1 MPLVM
6 PKNPWKHLRVGDIS
20 ANQTRER
27 PNLFT
32 IPPGVPFLETFA
44 KSLLQGD
51 MLKSFSYQ
59 PDQPHRLARC
69 RIYVPTRRAARAL
82 RSEFADQIGH
92 QSVILPDIRALGEV
106 DDDLGFFDN
115 TSQQDLMQD
124 EPISQVQAMLILG
137 ELILAWKQALPK
149 AFSEQLKSVPLVAP
163 ANPSDALWLAAELL
177 SLLESS
183 ESEEIDLS
191 RIAGINLQEH
201 AEWWQLTLEFLKIVR
216 EYWPQRLKEMRRQS
230 NARFQ
235 VDLLDRQ
242 TEDLIANGH
251 DGPVIVAGSTGSL
264 PATARLI
271 KAVSILEQGAVVLP
285 GLDQDMGLDEWSYIF
300 RYADDQR
307 KFDQAEQLTAVVTQ
321 GHPQF
326 GLARLLFRI
335 GMKVPDVYQVP
346 SLGPGANDRRDRR
359 KIVTKAMLPSAMTTM
374 WASETNANRD
384 NEMIAFENVSL
395 LEASNDREEAAA
407 IAVAMRLTLESTS
420 ETDDPNV
427 ALVTPDRNLALKVS
441 IELQKYGILADDS
454 GGQSLS
460 QSKIGTLLMLAVT
473 AALGKP
479 DHAVLASF
487 LKHPFTLLGV
497 DEEIKTQAI
506 SVIERTVLRGADR
519 NYKPHQLSD
528 ALRDYLQNIDAQTHI
543 PMWRQN
549 ISVEDIQAAID
560 FADKLKSAFDRF
572 YDLEDGLELQ
582 SEATPTIAQWTD
594 KTIQLLESVTL
605 SPSDEY
611 LIWDSEAGQKLVSLL
626 EEIVSCPT
634 ELCVSGQEWVQMLEP
649 LLSGQVVKPKTG
661 NHPKVMIWGALEAR
675 LQDVD
680 TVILAGL
687 NEGVWPNTSS
697 NDPFLSRSMKSEIG
711 LEPPERRIGLAAHD
725 FQMGMGAKNVVLS
738 RSQKS
743 GGAPTVASRW
753 VQRLSAVLSA
763 DTVDAMRL
771 RGNEFIAFSTTEI
784 SGKTAQIASRPD
796 PKPDQ
801 NYQPQSY
808 SFSEISTL
816 RRDPYAVYAKRILK
830 LQPFEGFSNEADL
843 RVRGTIFHAVL
854 EEFSHQISNHTAADL
869 EDLLAEILARKFA
882 ESGLPAET
890 AILWKDRFARIIKHY
905 VEWEIEHGQNVTL
918 RQIEASAKCVL
929 PGDIPFQ
936 LTGRA
941 DRIDQLKDGS
951 VDIIDFKTGT
961 SPSARE
967 ARSLLDPQLPLEAY
981 AVMKSGFKE
990 IQSNSVRSLKYV
1002 RLKPADRLIVDQV
1015 EAKPTTRDPEPL
1027 SAEQLG
1033 QKAADELAQL
1043 LHELYHNKI
1052 GFKSRT
1058 IPKMDRDYTGDYNHL
1073 ARVSEWSVA
1082 ESQEDGDHD

>member
-1 MPLVM
+1 M
-6 PKNPWKHLRVGDIS
+6 GDIN
-20 ANQTRER
+20 ANQSRDN

-44 KSLLQGD
+44 KSLLQGELD
-51 MLKSFSYQ
+51 PSFRYQ
-59 PDQPHRLARC
+59 PGEPHKLARC

-115 TSQQDLMQD
+115 SSPHDLKQD

-137 ELILAWKQALPK
+137 ELILAWKKALPK

-183 ESEEIDLS
+183 ESEEIDLG
-191 RIAGINLQEH
+191 RLAGISLQEH

-216 EYWPQRLKEMRRQS
+216 EYWPVRLQEIRRQS
-230 NARFQ
+230 NAKYQ

-242 TEDLIANGH
+242 TQDLIANGH

-271 KAVSILEQGAVVLP
+271 KAVSMLEHGAVVLP
-285 GLDQDMGLDEWSYIF
+285 GLDQEMGPDQWSYIHH
-300 RYADDQR
+300 YADDL
-307 KFDQAEQLTAVVTQ
+307 KALEPTDQLTAVVTQ

-335 GMKVPDVYQVP
+335 GLSTSDVYKVPQ
-346 SLGPGANDRRDRR
+346 LGAETQDSAERR
-359 KIVTKAMLPSAMTTM
+359 KIVSKAMLPSAMTAI
-374 WASETNANRD
+374 WA
-384 NEMIAFENVSL
+384 NEAGTYFDQEKIAFENVSL
-395 LEASNDREEAAA
+395 LKAENDREEAAA
-407 IAVAMRLTLESTS
+407 IAVAMRLALENTI
-420 ETDDPNV
+420 ETGEPNV

-441 IELQKYGILADDS
+441 IELQKYGIMADDS

-460 QSKIGTLLMLAVT
+460 QSQIGTLLMLAVT
-473 AALGKP
+473 AALGTT

-497 DEEIKTQAI
+497 DEDIRTTAI
-506 SVIERTVLRGADR
+506 SVIERTILRGAER
-519 NYKPHQLSD
+519 GFKPHQISD
-528 ALRDYLQNIDAQTHI
+528 ALDDYLKNIEQQKHI
-543 PMWRQN
+543 PTWRQN
-549 ISVEDIQAAID
+549 ISEEDIQLAITY
-560 FADKLKSAFDRF
+560 ADNLKTAFDAF
-572 YDLEDGLELQ
+572 YDLDGGFEGPTDAL
-582 SEATPTIAQWTD
+582 PTIAQWTD
-594 KTIQLLESVTL
+594 KTIQLLEAITL
-605 SPSDEY
+605 SPTEDY
-611 LIWDSEAGQKLVSLL
+611 LIWDSESGQKLVSLL

-634 ELCVSGQEWVQMLEP
+634 ELRVTGQEWVQMLEP

-661 NHPKVMIWGALEAR
+661 SHPRVMIWGALEAR
-675 LQDVD
+675 LQAVD
-680 TVILAGL
+680 TIILAGL

-738 RSQKS
+738 RSLKS

-753 VQRLSAVLSA
+753 VQRLCAVLSA
-763 DTVDAMRL
+763 DIVQAMTL
-771 RGNEFIAFSTTEI
+771 RGEELIAFSAI
-784 SGKTAQIASRPD
+784 HQSDKAAPIAQRPD
-796 PKPDQ
+796 PKPDYK
-801 NYQPQSY
+801 YQPISY

-830 LQPFEGFSNEADL
+830 LQPFEGFSNDADL
-843 RVRGTIFHAVL
+843 RARGTIFHAVL
-854 EEFSHQISNHTAADL
+854 EEFSHDISNHDAADL
-869 EDLLAEILARKFA
+869 EKLLSDILERIFV

-890 AILWKDRFARIIKHY
+890 ALLWKDRFARIIEPY
-905 VEWEIEHGQNVTL
+905 VKWEIAHGEDVAS
-918 RQIEASAKCVL
+918 REVEASARCAL

-941 DRIDQLKDGS
+941 DRIDVLKDGS

-981 AVMKSGFKE
+981 AVMKSGFEE

-1002 RLKPADRLIVDQV
+1002 RLKPADKLLVDQV
-1015 EAKPTTRDPEPL
+1015 EAKPTKKEPEPL
-1027 SAEQLG
+1027 TAEQLG
-1033 QKAADELAQL
+1033 QKAADELSQL

-1082 ESQEDGDHD
+1082 DTQEDGDHD

>member
-1 MPLVM
+1 M
-6 PKNPWKHLRVGDIS
+6 GDIH
-20 ANQTRER
+20 ANQSRDN
-27 PNLFT
+27 PNLLT

-44 KSLLQGD
+44 KSLLQGELD
-51 MLKSFSYQ
+51 PNFRYQ
-59 PDQPHRLARC
+59 PEEPHKLARC

-115 TSQQDLMQD
+115 SRPHDLMQD

-137 ELILAWKQALPK
+137 ELILAWKKALPK
-149 AFSEQLKSVPLVAP
+149 AFSEQLQSVPLVAP

-183 ESEEIDLS
+183 ESEEIDLG
-191 RIAGINLQEH
+191 RLAGISLQEH

-216 EYWPQRLKEMRRQS
+216 EYWPERLQEIRRQS
-230 NARFQ
+230 NAQYQ
-235 VDLLDRQ
+235 VNLLDRQ
-242 TEDLIANGH
+242 TQDLIANGH

-271 KAVSILEQGAVVLP
+271 KAVSMFEHGAVVLP
-285 GLDQDMGLDEWSYIF
+285 GLDQEMSPDQWSYIYYF
-300 RYADDQR
+300 ADDQ
-307 KFDQAEQLTAVVTQ
+307 KTFEPSDQLTAAVTQ

-326 GLARLLFRI
+326 GLARLLFRMGLNI
-335 GMKVPDVYQVP
+335 SDVYKVPQ
-346 SLGPGANDRRDRR
+346 LGAETQDFAERRN
-359 KIVTKAMLPSAMTTM
+359 IVSKAMLPSAMTTI
-374 WASETNANRD
+374 WANDAGVGFEQ
-384 NEMIAFENVSL
+384 EKIAFKNVSL
-395 LEASNDREEAAA
+395 VEAGNDREEAAA
-407 IAVAMRLTLESTS
+407 IAVAMRLALEGGP
-420 ETDDPNV
+420 EANDPNV

-441 IELQKYGILADDS
+441 IELQKYGIMADDS

-460 QSKIGTLLMLAVT
+460 QSQIGTLLMLALE
-473 AALGKP
+473 ASIGSP

-487 LKHPFTLLGV
+487 LKHPFTLFGF
-497 DEEIKTQAI
+497 EEKTRTKAI
-506 SVIERTVLRGADR
+506 SVIERTILRGAER
-519 NYKPHQLSD
+519 SFRPHQISD
-528 ALRDYLQNIDAQTHI
+528 ALRDYLQNIDEHKHI
-543 PMWRQN
+543 PAWRRN
-549 ISVEDIQAAID
+549 ISAEDIQLAITY
-560 FADKLKSAFDRF
+560 ADDLKTAFDAI
-572 YDLEDGLELQ
+572 YDLDVGLHGQADAL
-582 SEATPTIAQWTD
+582 PTIAQWTD
-594 KTIQLLESVTL
+594 KTIQLLEAVTL
-605 SPSDEY
+605 SPTEDY

-634 ELCVSGQEWVQMLEP
+634 ELRVTGQEWVQMLEP

-661 NHPKVMIWGALEAR
+661 NHPRVMIWGALEAR
-675 LQDVD
+675 LQAVD
-680 TVILAGL
+680 TIILAGL

-725 FQMGMGAKNVVLS
+725 FQMGMGAKNVILS
-738 RSQKS
+738 RSLKS

-753 VQRLSAVLSA
+753 VQRLCAVLSA
-763 DTVDAMRL
+763 DIVQAMTS
-771 RGNEFIAFSTTEI
+771 RGEELIAFSTIHQSEKAAPI
-784 SGKTAQIASRPD
+784 AQRPD
-796 PKPDQ
+796 PKP
-801 NYQPQSY
+801 NYKYQPISY

-830 LQPFEGFSNEADL
+830 LQPLESFSNDADL
-843 RVRGTIFHAVL
+843 RARGTIFHAVL
-854 EEFSHQISNHTAADL
+854 EEFSHDISNHDAADL
-869 EDLLAEILARKFA
+869 EKLLSDILERKFA
-882 ESGLPAET
+882 ESDLPAET
-890 AILWKDRFARIIKHY
+890 ALLWQDRFARIIEPY
-905 VEWEIEHGQNVTL
+905 VRWEIEHSEDVAS
-918 RQIEASAKCVL
+918 REVEASARCAL

-941 DRIDQLKDGS
+941 DRVDLLKDGS

-981 AVMKSGFKE
+981 AIMKSGFKE
-990 IQSNSVRSLKYV
+990 IKSNSVRSLKYV

-1015 EAKPTTRDPEPL
+1015 EAKPTKKEPEPF

-1033 QKAADELAQL
+1033 EKAADELSQL

-1058 IPKMDRDYTGDYNHL
+1058 IPKMDREYTGDYNHL

-1082 ESQEDGDHD
+1082 DTQEDGDHD

>member
-1 MPLVM
+1 MAEL
-6 PKNPWKHLRVGDIS
+6 KAKRS
-20 ANQTRER
+20 REH
-27 PNLFT
+27 PNLYT
-32 IPPGVPFLETFA
+32 IPPGVPFLQTFA
-44 KSLLQGD
+44 KSLLQGN
-51 MLKSFSYQ
+51 LLSSFSYQ

-115 TSQQDLMQD
+115 MSPQDLMQD

-137 ELILAWKQALPK
+137 ELILAWKKALPK
-149 AFSEQLKSVPLVAP
+149 AFSEQLQSVPLVAP

-183 ESEEIDLS
+183 ESEEIDLAGL
-191 RIAGINLQEH
+191 AGINLQEH

-216 EYWPQRLKEMRRQS
+216 EYWPQRLQEMRRQS

-242 TEDLIANGH
+242 TKDLIANGH

-271 KAVSILEQGAVVLP
+271 KAVSMLEQGAVVLP
-285 GLDQDMGLDEWSYIF
+285 GLDQDMGRNEWSYIYH
-300 RYADDQR
+300 YADDR
-307 KFDQAEQLTAVVTQ
+307 KKFEQADQLTAVVTQ
-321 GHPQF
+321 SHPQF
-326 GLARLLFRI
+326 GLARLLFRM
-335 GMKVPDVYQVP
+335 GVKVSDVYQVP
-346 SLGPGANDRRDRR
+346 SLGLSGDDCRDRR
-359 KIVTKAMLPSAMTTM
+359 KIITKAMLPSAMTTI
-374 WASETNANRD
+374 WAEETNADRTD
-384 NEMIAFENVSL
+384 EMTAFKNVSL
-395 LEASNDREEAAA
+395 IEADNDREEAAA
-407 IAVAMRLTLESTS
+407 IAVAMRLALESTP
-420 ETDDPNV
+420 ETKDPNV

-441 IELQKYGILADDS
+441 IELQKYGIMADDS

-460 QSKIGTLLMLAVT
+460 QSQIGTLLMLAVT
-473 AALGKP
+473 AALGAT

-487 LKHPFTLLGV
+487 LKHPFTHLGV
-497 DEEIKTQAI
+497 EDDIKTKAI
-506 SVIERTVLRGADR
+506 SVIERTVLRGAER
-519 NYKPHQLSD
+519 SYKPHQLAD
-528 ALRDYLQNIDAQTHI
+528 ALRDYVQNMDEQKHI
-543 PMWRQN
+543 PIWRRN
-549 ISVEDIQAAID
+549 ISEEDVQVAFE
-560 FADKLKSAFDRF
+560 FADKLKTAFDKF
-572 YDLEDGLELQ
+572 YEQDVVVELQ
-582 SEATPTIAQWTD
+582 TDTLPTIAQWTD
-594 KTIQLLESVTL
+594 KTIQLLEAITL
-605 SPSDEY
+605 SSTEDY
-611 LIWDSEAGQKLVSLL
+611 LIWDSEAGQKLVALL
-626 EEIVSCPT
+626 EEIVSCPS
-634 ELCVSGQEWVQMLEP
+634 EMRVSGQEWVQMLEP

-680 TVILAGL
+680 TIILAGL

-725 FQMGMGAKNVVLS
+725 FQMGMGAKNVILS

-753 VQRLSAVLSA
+753 VQRLCAVLSA
-763 DTVDAMRL
+763 DIVQAMTL
-771 RGNEFIAFSTTEI
+771 RGEELIAFSAVHQSEKAAPI
-784 SGKTAQIASRPD
+784 SQRPD
-796 PKPDQ
+796 PKPDP
-801 NYQPQSY
+801 NYQPNSY

-830 LQPFEGFSNEADL
+830 LQPFEGFSNDADL
-843 RVRGTIFHAVL
+843 RARGTIFHAVL
-854 EEFSHQISNHTAADL
+854 EEFSHALPNHHPGDL
-869 EDLLAEILARKFA
+869 EELLTEILERKFV
-882 ESGLPAET
+882 ESGLPVET
-890 AILWKDRFARIIKHY
+890 AILWKNRFARIIEPY
-905 VEWEIEHGQNVTL
+905 VRWEIEHGEAVVS
-918 RQIEASAKCVL
+918 REIEASAKCTL

-941 DRIDQLKDGS
+941 DRIDVLNDGS

-981 AVMKSGFKE
+981 AVMKSGFKD

-1002 RLKPADRLIVDQV
+1002 RLKPADKLIVDQV
-1015 EAKPTTRDPEPL
+1015 EAKPTKKEPEPL

-1033 QKAADELAQL
+1033 EKAAAELSQL

-1082 ESQEDGDHD
+1082 ERQEDGDHD

>member
-1 MPLVM
+1 M
-6 PKNPWKHLRVGDIS
+6 GDIH
-20 ANQTRER
+20 ANRSR
-27 PNLFT
+27 GNPNLFT

-51 MLKSFSYQ
+51 LDPSFRYQ
-59 PDQPHRLARC
+59 PEEPHKLARC

-106 DDDLGFFDN
+106 DDDLGFFDK
-115 TSQQDLMQD
+115 SSPDDLMQD

-137 ELILAWKQALPK
+137 ELILAWKKALPK

-183 ESEEIDLS
+183 ESEEIDLG
-191 RIAGINLQEH
+191 RLAGINLQEH

-216 EYWPQRLKEMRRQS
+216 EYWPERLQEIRRQN
-230 NARFQ
+230 NARYQ
-235 VDLLDRQ
+235 VNQLDRQ
-242 TEDLIANGH
+242 TQDLIANGH

-271 KAVSILEQGAVVLP
+271 KAVSMLEHGAVVLP
-285 GLDQDMGLDEWSYIF
+285 GLDQEMGPDHWSYIYY
-300 RYADDQR
+300 YADDQ
-307 KFDQAEQLTAVVTQ
+307 KSLEPSDQLTAVVTQ

-326 GLARLLFRI
+326 GLARLLFRM
-335 GMKVPDVYQVP
+335 GLNFSDVYKLPQ
-346 SLGPGANDRRDRR
+346 LGAETADRAERR
-359 KIVTKAMLPSAMTTM
+359 KIVTKAMLPSAMTTI
-374 WASETNANRD
+374 WANDAGANLD
-384 NEMIAFENVSL
+384 QEKIAFKNVSL
-395 LEASNDREEAAA
+395 LEAGNDREEAAA
-407 IAVAMRLTLESTS
+407 IAVAMRLALEGTS
-420 ETDDPNV
+420 EINDPNV

-441 IELQKYGILADDS
+441 IELQKYGIMADDS

-460 QSKIGTLLMLAVT
+460 QSQIGTLLMLAVT
-473 AALGKP
+473 TALGTT

-487 LKHPFTLLGV
+487 LKHPFSLLGV
-497 DEEIKTQAI
+497 DEDVRTKAI
-506 SVIERTVLRGADR
+506 SVIERTILRGAER
-519 NYKPHQLSD
+519 GFKPHQISD
-528 ALRDYLQNIDAQTHI
+528 ALQDYLQNIGEQKYI
-543 PMWRQN
+543 PTWRQN
-549 ISVEDIQAAID
+549 ISDEDIKLAITY
-560 FADKLKSAFDRF
+560 AEKLKTAFDAF
-572 YDLEDGLELQ
+572 YDLDVGFEGQADAL
-582 SEATPTIAQWTD
+582 PTIAQWTD
-594 KTIQLLESVTL
+594 KTIQLLEAITL
-605 SPSDEY
+605 SPTEDY

-634 ELCVSGQEWVQMLEP
+634 ELRVTGQEWVQMLEP

-661 NHPKVMIWGALEAR
+661 NHPRVMIWGALEAR
-675 LQDVD
+675 LQAVD
-680 TVILAGL
+680 TIILAGL

-738 RSQKS
+738 RSLKS

-753 VQRLSAVLSA
+753 VQRLCAVLSG
-763 DTVDAMRL
+763 DTVQAMTS
-771 RGNEFIAFSTTEI
+771 RGEELIAFSAVHQSNEAAPV
-784 SGKTAQIASRPD
+784 AQRPD
-796 PKPDQ
+796 PKPGH
-801 NYQPQSY
+801 NYQPNSY

-830 LQPFEGFSNEADL
+830 LQPFESFSNDADL
-843 RVRGTIFHAVL
+843 RARGTIFHAVL
-854 EEFSHQISNHTAADL
+854 EEFSHEISNHDAADL
-869 EDLLAEILARKFA
+869 EKLLSDILERKFV

-890 AILWKDRFARIIKHY
+890 AILWKDRFARIIEPY
-905 VEWEIEHGQNVTL
+905 VRWEIEHGEDVAS
-918 RQIEASAKCVL
+918 REVEASARCAL

-941 DRIDQLKDGS
+941 DRIDLLKDGS

-981 AVMKSGFKE
+981 ALMKSGFKE
-990 IQSNSVRSLKYV
+990 IKSNSVRSLKYV
-1002 RLKPADRLIVDQV
+1002 RLKPADKLLVDQV
-1015 EAKPTTRDPEPL
+1015 EAKPTKKEPEPL

-1033 QKAADELAQL
+1033 EKAAEELSQL

-1082 ESQEDGDHD
+1082 DTQEDGDHD